1 MNEYREHLHG
11 LDPVGL
17 QLEHIRLFDR
27 TERISDLDLDP
38 ERVRELRNM
47 TISDLAASDS
57 ERLVEIADQ
66 RSRVRLYDRQLEA
79 RKNSQVRPIILRCYR
94 ELIQKSCVSDY
105 FKKLLYSDFGLFQV
119 QDDFADET
127 RQKASFIDIDDR
139 DHIGSGGIF
148 TLKGAFVEE
157 TLAMVRCLDMRHIHP
172 ELWQA
177 SYTATYCKS
186 KAI

>member
-27 TERISDLDLDP
+27 TKRISDLGIDP
-38 ERVRELRNM
+38 ERVRDLRGM
-47 TISDLAASDS
+47 SISDLAASGSDG
-57 ERLVEIADQ
+57 LVEIADQ
-66 RSRVRLYDRQLEA
+66 RSRVKLYDRQLEA
-79 RKNSQVRPIILRCYR
+79 RRKSELRPILLECYR

-105 FKKLLYSDFGLFQV
+105 FKKLLYTDFALLQV

-127 RQKASFIDIDDR
+127 RQKACFTDIDGR
-139 DHIGSGGIF
+139 DHLGSGGIF
-148 TLKGAFVEE
+148 SFKVAFVEE
-157 TLAMVRCLDMRHIHP
+157 TLAMVRCLGMRHVHP

-177 SYTATYCKS
+177 SYAATYF
-186 KAI
+186 